1 MKVSKVVR
9 EYIEDTL
16 REQYKK
22 AIKSDPVIQQWE
34 EVKKKKELLENQ
46 LEDEFRERAI
56 KEFGELGFDPKNIT
70 AHVSAYWCTG
80 HPLYDQA
87 SARQDLYGDQLNKS
101 VNNILLELELGGA
114 TKKDLEVMLA
124 KVSFGE

>member
-22 AIKSDPVIQQWE
+22 AVKSDPVIQQWE
-34 EVKKKKELLENQ
+34 EVKKKKELLEDQ

-70 AHVSAYWCTG
+70 VHVSAYWYTG
-80 HPLYDQA
+80 HPLYKQA
-87 SARQDLYGDQLNKS
+87 SARQDLYDNQLSKS

-114 TKKDLEVMLA
+114 TKKDLEAMLA

>member
-46 LEDEFRERAI
+46 LENEFRERAI
-56 KEFGELGFDPKNIT
+56 KEFGELGYDPKNVT
-70 AHVSAYWCTG
+70 VNVSAYQYTG
-80 HPLYDQA
+80 HPLYNQA
-87 SARQDLYGDQLNKS
+87 SARQDLYNDQLNKS
-101 VNNILLELELGGA
+101 INNILLELELGGA
-114 TKKDLEVMLA
+114 TKKDLEAMLA